1 MVSSMW
7 VGLGVGGGGT
17 VGMAVGVEV
26 GFADGDGVG
35 DGVGDSDLRLSAC
48 TSLRQEA
55 KMLHLVLD
63 WNRQALLAS
72 HMAASGKVIQ
82 EYFTFVGAIFKMP
95 WHFCSKALVIED
107 PSDPDS

>member
-1 MVSSMW
+1 MW
-7 VGLGVGGGGT
+7 VGLGVGGGGLI
-17 VGMAVGVEV
+17 GLAVGVEV
-26 GFADGDGVG
+26 GDRVGDGVG

-63 WNRQALLAS
+63 WNRHALLAS
-72 HMAASGKVIQ
+72 HMAASVKVIQ
-82 EYFTFVGAIFKMP
+82 EYFTFVGAISKMSL
-95 WHFCSKALVIED
+95 HFCSKALVIED